1 MRLGIFTGGA
11 GETDT
16 LDSLIT
22 QAQQA
27 ETAGFASF
35 WLPNLPTR
43 NYDALL
49 VLALA
54 GRATTRIA
62 LGTAVMPTY
71 PRHPIAM
78 AQEAMTANA
87 AARGRL
93 ALGIGLSHRPVIE
106 DVPGLSYAHP
116 ARHMQEYLTVLQAL
130 LHDHKVAYTGETLRV
145 TAEVPVPEPRPLPV
159 LLAALAPR
167 MLQLAGSMAEGTIT
181 WMAGV
186 QTLATHVVPRLQAVT
201 DDVAGAR
208 EAAGRLFERYGQLT
222 NYRRLLDLED
232 AQGPADVA
240 VIGNEGEVT
249 RQLQA
254 LARAGATDF
263 LAAIFPVGADAAGS
277 RARTWELLRS
287 LHETALTFEPSP
299 AVLSAVTPRP
309 AGPRRVHTGSQLA

>member
-54 GRATTRIA
+54 GRATTRIE

-87 AARGRL
+87 ATGGRL

-106 DVPGLSYAHP
+106 DVMGLSYAHP

-130 LHDHKVAYTGETLRV
+130 LHDHTVAYTGETLRV
-145 TAEVPVPEPRPLPV
+145 TADVSVPEPRPLPV

-167 MLQLAGSMAEGTIT
+167 MLQLAGSTAEGTIT

-186 QTLATHVVPRLQAVT
+186 NTLATHVVPRLQAAAREAGRPAPRVCVGLPIAVT
-201 DDVAGAR
+201 DDVTGAR
-208 EAAGRLFERYGQLT
+208 GAAARIFERYGQLT
-222 NYRRLLDLED
+222 NYRRLLDRED

-263 LAAIFPVGADAAGS
+263 LAAMFPVGIDVAGS
-277 RARTWELLRS
+277 RARTWALLQS
-287 LHETALTFEPSP
+287 LHETALTF
-299 AVLSAVTPRP
+299 
-309 AGPRRVHTGSQLA
+309 

>member
-16 LDSLIT
+16 LDTLIT

-49 VLALA
+49 VMALA

-87 AARGRL
+87 ATRGRL
-93 ALGIGLSHRPVIE
+93 VLGIGLSHRPTIE
-106 DVPGLSYAHP
+106 DVMGLSYAHP

-130 LHDHKVAYTGETLRV
+130 LHDHTVAYTGETLRV
-145 TAEVPVPEPRPLPV
+145 MADVSVPEPRPLPV

-167 MLQLAGSMAEGTIT
+167 MLQLAGRLAEGTIT

-186 QTLATHVVPRLQAVT
+186 KTLATHVVPRLQAAAREVGRPAPRVCVGLPIAVT

-240 VIGNEGEVT
+240 VIGNEGDVT

-287 LHETALTFEPSP
+287 LQETALTF
-299 AVLSAVTPRP
+299 
-309 AGPRRVHTGSQLA
+309 

>member
-11 GETDT
+11 GEADT
-16 LDSLIT
+16 LDSLIM

-35 WLPNLPTR
+35 WVPNLPTR

-54 GRATTRIA
+54 GRETTRIE

-87 AARGRL
+87 ATRGRL

-106 DVPGLSYAHP
+106 DVMGLSYAQP

-130 LHDHKVAYTGETLRV
+130 LHDHTVAYHGETLHV
-145 TAEVPVPEPRPLPV
+145 TADVSVPEPRPLPI

-167 MLQLAGSMAEGTIT
+167 MLHLAGRMADGTIT

-186 QTLATHVVPRLQAVT
+186 KTLAAHVVPRLQAAAREVGRPAPRVCVGLPIAVT
-201 DDVAGAR
+201 DDVPGAH
-208 EAAGRLFERYGQLT
+208 AAAIRLFARYGQLT
-222 NYRRLLDLED
+222 NYRRLLDIED

-240 VIGNEGEVT
+240 VIGNEDAVI
-249 RQLQA
+249 RQLRD

-263 LAAIFPVGADAAGS
+263 LAAMFPVGDDAAGS

-287 LHETALTFEPSP
+287 LHGTLRHGE
-299 AVLSAVTPRP
+299 
-309 AGPRRVHTGSQLA
+309 